1 MVGGCTMWLSRDGCD
16 MARIE
21 YEITS
26 VPFEK
31 MARSSEQWQKTNFLG
46 AAKKKSADCASS
58 ATVQGIVVRSGLQL
72 QGGSCHVQPIR
83 ERHFCRIFDA
93 PDSCI
98 LCHPRK
104 SYILQRCPL
113 KQDLFRMK
121 RSLVHLKGWEL
132 QGKTFGLSK
141 KVKQCCIG
149 STPRGCLLLS
159 LATTWPLSH
168 CLISRNSRDYPL
180 LLTKCQAVLAA
191 LKRADNSLR
200 KFTRQSSSTE
210 VMSLPTVCM
219 LTYADSSNMSSP
231 LPIQQIHLSA
241 TTSPCP
247 CHPLKVCPALM
258 LRLRAASESPTALA
272 LLAALVMLTDS
283 DKQFL
288 GVPPIFWF
296 TFSRG
301 SSLSKQDEIILL

>member
-1 MVGGCTMWLSRDGCD
+1 MWLSRDGCD

-26 VPFEK
+26 VPFEI
-31 MARSSEQWQKTNFLG
+31 MARSSEQWQKTSFLG

-72 QGGSCHVQPIR
+72 QGGSCYVQSIR
-83 ERHFCRIFDA
+83 ERHFICRIFDA
-93 PDSCI
+93 PPDSCI

-104 SYILQRCPL
+104 SYMVLQRCPL

-159 LATTWPLSH
+159 LVTTWPLSH
-168 CLISRNSRDYPL
+168 CLISRNSTDYPL

-219 LTYADSSNMSSP
+219 LTYADSSNMSRSSFAILSSP
-231 LPIQQIHLSA
+231 LPMQIHLSA
-241 TTSPCP
+241 TTSRCP

-288 GVPPIFWF
+288 GVPPIF
-296 TFSRG
+296 
-301 SSLSKQDEIILL
+301 